1 MEIFFIQV
9 EGIVQGVGFRPF
21 VYNLA
26 LKHKINGWVNNDDRG
41 VNILLYTCEEKCQN
55 FIKELQENP
64 PILAKI
70 NSINI
75 EKITEIKEYKSF
87 EIIQST
93 SSNNKST
100 IISADM
106 SICDDCIEDI
116 NDMSNFRYNYSLTNC
131 TNCGPRYSI
140 IKTVPYDRINTSM
153 NIFILCENCAK
164 EYNNPTNRRYHAQ
177 PVSCEVCGPN
187 VTLYNKYDEI
197 LESNIN
203 AIEKAAD
210 LINKGF
216 ILAIKGMGGFHLVCD
231 ASNNKTVEQLR
242 INKNRPSKPYAV
254 MFKDIMSIKTYTN
267 INQKEEE
274 TLCSKEKPIV
284 LVKKKD
290 DFSLSKLIAPNINQ
304 IGCFIAYTPL
314 HHLLFRYLKNPIIA
328 TSANLKDEPII
339 TSKNEVLSKLS
350 LVVDYILDFNRDIL
364 NTCDDSVI
372 QIVENCNI
380 KLRNARGYAPTSLKL
395 EKTTNKKILG
405 LGANQKST
413 ISLAFENNIILSPHI
428 GDLNSIESVEYF
440 ERTINTFKRFYDF
453 EPDIIV
459 CDKHPNYESTKFA
472 FKLKE
477 KNPNIQLIQI
487 QHHYA
492 HILST
497 MAEYNLQKDVLGIA
511 FDGTGYGDDGNIW
524 GGEVFIANTKEYKR
538 VNHISYFKLL
548 GGEMA
553 VKEPKRVALSLLFDN
568 FSLEYILSM
577 DIACVKAF
585 KINEI
590 KMLHTMW
597 QKGLNAPL
605 TSSVGRLFDAIA
617 SFADILHT
625 QSYEGETGLHI
636 EQNYDSSINEYYSY
650 KITNEQID
658 LSSMIKEIILDLD
671 KKLIC
676 SKFINTIVQII
687 LDLANTYENLPVVL
701 SGGVFQNKTL
711 LQILIGK
718 FQKQGREFF
727 FSKDI
732 PLNDGGISVGQIYH
746 KI

>member
-1 MEIFFIQV
+1 
-9 EGIVQGVGFRPF
+9 
-21 VYNLA
+21 
-26 LKHKINGWVNNDDRG
+26 
-41 VNILLYTCEEKCQN
+41 T
-55 FIKELQENP
+55 
-64 PILAKI
+64 
-70 NSINI
+70 
-75 EKITEIKEYKSF
+75 
-87 EIIQST
+87 
-93 SSNNKST
+93 
-100 IISADM
+100 
-106 SICDDCIEDI
+106 
-116 NDMSNFRYNYSLTNC
+116 
-131 TNCGPRYSI
+131 
-140 IKTVPYDRINTSM
+140 
-153 NIFILCENCAK
+153 
-164 EYNNPTNRRYHAQ
+164 
-177 PVSCEVCGPN
+177 
-187 VTLYNKYDEI
+187 
-197 LESNIN
+197 
-203 AIEKAAD
+203 
-210 LINKGF
+210 
-216 ILAIKGMGGFHLVCD
+216 
-231 ASNNKTVEQLR
+231 
-242 INKNRPSKPYAV
+242 
-254 MFKDIMSIKTYTN
+254 
-267 INQKEEE
+267 
-274 TLCSKEKPIV
+274 
-284 LVKKKD
+284 
-290 DFSLSKLIAPNINQ
+290 
-304 IGCFIAYTPL
+304 
-314 HHLLFRYLKNPIIA
+314 
-328 TSANLKDEPII
+328 KDE
-339 TSKNEVLSKLS
+339 VLNKLS
-350 LVVDYILDFNRDIL
+350 LIVDYVLDFNRDIL
-364 NTCDDSVI
+364 NACDDSVI
-372 QIVENCNI
+372 QIVDNYNI

-395 EKTTNKKILG
+395 EKTINKKILA

-413 ISLAFENNIILSPHI
+413 ISLAFENNLILSPHI
-428 GDLNSIESVEYF
+428 GDLYSIESVEYF

-477 KNPNIQLIQI
+477 INPNIELIQI

-538 VNHISYFKLL
+538 VNHIAYFRLL

-568 FSLEYILSM
+568 FSLEDVLVM
-577 DIACVKAF
+577 DLTCVKAF

-590 KMLHTMW
+590 KMLYTMW
-597 QKGLNAPL
+597 QKGLNAPY

-625 QSYEGETGLHI
+625 QSYEGEMGLQI
-636 EQNYDSSINEYYSY
+636 EQNYDRSISEYYSY

-701 SGGVFQNKTL
+701 SGGVFQNKIL
-711 LQILIGK
+711 LQILIVK
-718 FQKQGREFF
+718 FQKQGREFY